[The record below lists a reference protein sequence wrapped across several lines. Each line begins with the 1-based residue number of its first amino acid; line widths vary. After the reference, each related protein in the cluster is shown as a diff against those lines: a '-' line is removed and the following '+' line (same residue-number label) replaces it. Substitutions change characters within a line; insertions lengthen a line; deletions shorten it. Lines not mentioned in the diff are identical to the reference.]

1 MVCFASSVCTLTA
14 DCVLS
19 DQFKD
24 AIVKRELLL
33 AYLALVAIC
42 IIWGTTYLALRIAVV
57 HFPPFLFTALR
68 QFIAGGLI
76 LSVTYAIGKNT
87 TMTREH
93 IIRQAIAGFFMISL
107 GNGLVAWAEMFIPSG
122 IAAIIC
128 SLMPVL
134 VILINIGIH
143 REEKTNAAIV
153 TGVALGLLGI
163 MLIFSEHLAEFSK
176 AQYTAGIFFTFVAVI
191 AWAGASIWIKKKNNN
206 TNLFLNAGLQMFFGG
221 VWLFPLSLLF
231 DDYATISWAPEA
243 VYPFIYLVVFGSIV
257 AYISYNYALRK
268 LPMTI
273 VSLYAYINPL
283 VAVVLGWLVL
293 DEKLNG
299 RVLAAFLIT
308 VTGIYLVNR
317 GYRALKSMA
326 SPAFRNNT

>member
-1 MVCFASSVCTLTA
+1 M
-14 DCVLS
+14 
-19 DQFKD
+19 
-24 AIVKRELLL
+24 KRDLLL

-68 QFIAGGLI
+68 QVIAGGII
-76 LSVTYAIGKNT
+76 LAVTYAIGKDT
-87 TMTREH
+87 SLSRDH
-93 IIRQAIAGFFMISL
+93 IFRQAIAGFFMISL
-107 GNGLVAWAEMFIPSG
+107 GNGLVAWAEMFVPSG
-122 IAAIIC
+122 IAAILC

-134 VILINIGIH
+134 VILMNIAIN
-143 REEKTNAAIV
+143 REEKTNAGII
-153 TGVALGLLGI
+153 TGVALGMLGI
-163 MLIFSEHLAEFSK
+163 LLIFSEHLAEFSQP
-176 AQYTAGIFFTFVAVI
+176 QYTAGIFFIFLAVI
-191 AWAGASIWIKKKNNN
+191 AWAGASIWIKKKNNT
-206 TNLFLNAGLQMFFGG
+206 TNVFLNAGLQMFFGG
-221 VWLFPLSLLF
+221 LWLFPLSLLF
-231 DDYATISWAPEA
+231 DDYATISWTPEA

-317 GYRALKSMA
+317 GYRALKTMGR
-326 SPAFRNNT
+326 PAFRNNT